1 MTFNWEQTLISQRAN
16 DPVTLALLAS
26 IAENIDPTND
36 IENFYDYV
44 WNVLTAQGFGLDIW
58 GAIVGVDRYLN
69 TTQKF
74 FGFEEAG
81 TVSADPFNQS
91 PFFSG
96 NLDKGTVALSDPA
109 FRLLV
114 LAKGIANVCNCS
126 ITTIN
131 AILNYIWAGRG
142 GAWCTDGEN
151 MTMTYTFN
159 FALSPVDLAIINS
172 GILPKPL
179 GVSYTVVQI

>member
-1 MTFNWEQTLISQRAN
+1 MTFNWGQTLISQRAN
-16 DPVTLALLAS
+16 DPTTLALLAS

-36 IENFYDYV
+36 IENFYNYV
-44 WNVLTAQGFGLDIW
+44 WNVLTAEGFGLDIW
-58 GAIVGVDRYLN
+58 GGIVGVDRWLN
-69 TTQKF
+69 ITQKF

-81 TVSADPFNQS
+81 SASVDPFNQS

-96 NLDKGTVALSDPA
+96 NLDKGVVALSDSV
-109 FRLLV
+109 FRSLV
-114 LAKGIANVCNCS
+114 LAKGAANVCNCS

-131 AILNYIWAGRG
+131 TILNYVWVGRG

-159 FALSPVDLAIINS
+159 FSLAPVDMAIINT